1 MLGDSA
7 RPLILLALCLASV
20 RCGAEQ
26 HWLSLKTDAVTVG
39 IDKNLAL
46 SVYYRDGISPVWR
59 SLPPR
64 VVIQT
69 SGVEKESPGQRF
81 ALGDA
86 SEREVEAY
94 EKGDL
99 RGYQIQLGGWKGSD
113 ARLTCLLALDPD
125 GELSV
130 EVKQEPGKDSIQ
142 EVIDLFSFSLR
153 PDPSAYM
160 IVPLGSGYLIRSD
173 SSEPVSL
180 TGLVG
185 AAYSL
190 PLFGLVQG
198 DYTAYQIVDT
208 WWDAAL
214 RVEHEPGQQS
224 RVALDWKASLGR
236 LNYARRVRWVF
247 AKRMD
252 YVDVAK
258 AYREEVEAS
267 RPLATLEDRIQSTP
281 GLKPFLSGI
290 EYRVLSWEDQP
301 HQQVLENIRRF
312 QAAGL
317 PVTFFHPKWPAEDRT
332 PAGWQE
338 YLRDGPV
345 VKGGWLAARKLQEEV
360 SALGCSVKFFVMPH
374 VYHENAPYYQ
384 SSWLSGV
391 KFPKLSDRY
400 SIQTLK
406 LLLDHVGKRGLRID
420 ALYFDGHA
428 AHRGHDEHQSAE
440 GAVSRRET
448 YQVQLESFRESRRRG
463 IVPGAELA
471 RFWAMGEC
479 DYFFFTD
486 WSSDRLREGEPIP
499 LFQLVFNDCYA
510 AHFSG
515 GGYYEDG
522 KYDWYADRHP
532 RLYEL
537 MYGAMPSHNWLP
549 GGERPIQQADWE
561 AEAMARRL
569 DWLRLWYIYFQA
581 VGYVEMSSHRFLSD
595 DRTLQRVEYANGVS
609 TSPKDVF
616 ASWEAVGYVEMSSH
630 RFLSDDRTLQ
640 RVEYANG

>member
-1 MLGDSA
+1 MYYGASA
-7 RPLILLALCLASV
+7 SAA
-20 RCGAEQ
+20 
-26 HWLSLKTDAVTVG
+26 
-39 IDKNLAL
+39 
-46 SVYYRDGISPVWR
+46 WR
-59 SLPPR
+59 SLSPR
-64 VVIQT
+64 VLIQNLG
-69 SGVEKESPGQRF
+69 SGEELGNLEF

-86 SEREVEAY
+86 SERAVEEY
-94 EKGDL
+94 RDGEL
-99 RGYQIQLGGWKGSD
+99 EGYRIRLGGWKGTD
-113 ARLTCLLALDPD
+113 AILTCLLALDPR
-125 GELSV
+125 GRLVV
-130 EVKQEPGKDSIQ
+130 EVNQEAGKDPIR
-142 EVIDLFSFSLR
+142 EVVDLFSFSLR
-153 PDPSAYM
+153 PDPSACM

-180 TGLVG
+180 TGFVG

-338 YLRDGPV
+338 YLRDEPV
-345 VKGGWLAARKLQEEV
+345 VKGGWPAARKLQEEA
-360 SALGCSVKFFVMPH
+360 SALACSVKFFVMPH

-406 LLLDHVGKRGLRID
+406 LLLDHVGKRGLKID

-499 LFQLVFNDCYA
+499 LFQLVFNDCYV

-549 GGERPIQQADWE
+549 GGERPIQQADWKTM
-561 AEAMARRL
+561 AMARRL
-569 DWLRLWYIYFQA
+569 EWLRVWRTYFQA
-581 VGYVEMSSHRFLSD
+581 VGYAEMISHRFLND
-595 DRTLQRVEYANGVS
+595 DRTLQRAEYANGAAAEF
-609 TSPKDVF
+609 DL
-616 ASWEAVGYVEMSSH
+616 AEG
-630 RFLSDDRTLQ
+630 RFRVLGIDGIAEDWQ
-640 RVEYANG
+640 RPPTIEPITGS

>member
-1 MLGDSA
+1 MLRALCRS
-7 RPLILLALCLASV
+7 LALLVLTFVNISC
-20 RCGAEQ
+20 AEER
-26 HWLSLKTDAVTVG
+26 HWLSLKTDAVTIGV
-39 IDKNLAL
+39 DENLAL
-46 SVYYRDGISPVWR
+46 SVSYGASASVIWQSR
-59 SLPPR
+59 SPR
-64 VVIQT
+64 VLIQT
-69 SGVEKESPGQRF
+69 LGSGEELGNQEF

-86 SEREVEAY
+86 SERVVEEY
-94 EKGDL
+94 RDGEL
-99 RGYQIQLGGWKGSD
+99 EGYRIRLGGWKGSD
-113 ARLTCLLALDPD
+113 ATLTCLLALDPQ
-125 GELSV
+125 GRLMV
-130 EVKQEPGKDSIQ
+130 EVDQEAGKDSIQ
-142 EVIDLFSFSLR
+142 EITDLFSFALR

-160 IVPLGSGYLIRSD
+160 IVPRGSGYLIRSD
-173 SSEPVSL
+173 SSESVSL
-180 TGLVG
+180 TGFVG

-198 DYTAYQIVDT
+198 EYTAYQIVDT

-214 RVEHEPGQQS
+214 RVDHEPGQQS

-236 LNYARRVRWVF
+236 LNYARRARWVF
-247 AKRMD
+247 DKHKD
-252 YVDVAK
+252 HVDVAK
-258 AYREEVEAS
+258 AYRKYVEEG
-267 RPLATLEDRIQSTP
+267 RLLPTLQDRIQSTP
-281 GLKPFLSGI
+281 GLKRFLSGI

-317 PVTFFHPKWPAEDRT
+317 PVTFFHPKWPAGDRT

-338 YLRDGPV
+338 YLRDIPV
-345 VKGGWLAARKLQEEV
+345 VKGGWPAARKLQEQA
-360 SALGCSVKFFVMPH
+360 SSLGCSVKFFVMPH
-374 VYHENAPYYQ
+374 VFHENAPYFQ
-384 SSWLSGV
+384 RSWLSGAD
-391 KFPKLSDRY
+391 FPKLSDRY
-400 SIQTLK
+400 SIEMLK
-406 LLLDHVGKRGLRID
+406 LLLDHVAKQGLKID

-448 YQVQLESFRESRRRG
+448 YEVQLESFRESRRRG

-515 GGYYEDG
+515 GGYYQDG

-549 GGERPIQQADWE
+549 GGEPPIEQADWE
-561 AEAMARRL
+561 TKAMSDRL
-569 DWLRLWYIYFQA
+569 DWLRLWSTYFQA
-581 VGYVEMSSHRFLSD
+581 VGYVEMTSHRFLND
-595 DRTLQRVEYANGVS
+595 DRSLQRVEYANG
-609 TSPKDVF
+609 
-616 ASWEAVGYVEMSSH
+616 AAVEFDLTEG
-630 RFLSDDRTLQ
+630 RF
-640 RVEYANG
+640 RVLGIDGIAEDWQLPPTIEPNTNS